1 LKKHLAV
8 HEALSAHLS
17 LAGKTVIDV
26 GCGNGD
32 SVRWLAAQGAR
43 ATGLDRPEMLAR
55 ARAASPA
62 AGETYVSGVAQ
73 SLPFADA
80 CADLILYQASF
91 HHVPP
96 GEMERALGECR
107 RVLKEGGRAVFVEPV
122 YRAGAYTELTRL
134 VEDESEVQKK
144 AYEAIISQT
153 AMGLVMAAEEIFF
166 LERSFADYERLVDF
180 FVADASRR
188 PGIVASA
195 RKITEE
201 FSAAAGLSFDRF
213 RYRSVCRMNIL
224 RKESSV

>member
-1 LKKHLAV
+1 LEKYLSGHQ
-8 HEALSAHLS
+8 ALSAHLS
-17 LAGKTVIDV
+17 FAGMTVIDV

-43 ATGLDRPEMLAR
+43 ATGLDCPEML

-107 RVLKEGGRAVFVEPV
+107 RVLKVGGRAVFVEPV

-144 AYEAIISQT
+144 AYEAIVSQT
-153 AMGLVMAAEEIFF
+153 TMGLVMAAEEFYF

-180 FVADASRR
+180 FVADPSRR

-195 RKITEE
+195 RKITEA

-213 RYRSVCRMNIL
+213 RYRSICRMNIL